1 MAPTVGVSR
10 SEARV
15 PENPRAVRNHGQPMQ
30 AQASRASGRSRT
42 QTVVIMETQ
51 MSWNERW
58 PRCLE
63 TGNISRRRAAGG
75 AGLTTKPICNPAWP
89 RVVSNVRVLS
99 TRAMTQNERARTWF
113 CCGRG
118 LEIPL
123 SNRQVKDMRCVAFRG
138 PKGCDNHRTRTS
150 SQVTAPRGASDQES
164 AKNAKTCPAC
174 RMK

>member
-30 AQASRASGRSRT
+30 AQASRASGRSRS
-42 QTVVIMETQ
+42 QIVVVMETQ

-58 PRCLE
+58 PRCPE
-63 TGNISRRRAAGG
+63 TGNISHRRAAGG

-89 RVVSNVRVLS
+89 RVASNVRVLS
-99 TRAMTQNERARTWF
+99 TRAMTQNKRWRTWL

-123 SNRQVKDMRCVAFRG
+123 SSRQVKDMRCVAFRG

-150 SQVTAPRGASDQES
+150 SQVTAPQGALTRNQP
-164 AKNAKTCPAC
+164 KTQ
-174 RMK
+174 RRVRHVE